1 MKWLR
6 LSILCLA
13 LSAVALFADETLM
26 LRQPHV
32 HGDQVVF
39 VYGGDL
45 YTAHIT
51 GGTAKQL
58 TAFDGFEVF
67 PRFSPDGKW
76 IAFSGEY
83 SGTRQIYI
91 IPSQGGTP
99 RQLTYYPDAGAM
111 PPRGGWDNLP
121 YDWTAD
127 SRHILV
133 RSARTPY
140 GERIGKYFLV
150 SIDGKGMEQALQ
162 IPEGGPASLSPDGK
176 KVAYSIKSR
185 EFRTWKRYKAGFAMD
200 IWVYD
205 LEENA
210 VERIT
215 DYAGTDNFPMWIGN
229 RIYFNSDRSDADSK
243 DPRTLNLYVYDFDT
257 RSTRKVTHFNDYDV
271 MRPSRGQ
278 GGIVFENGG
287 AIYYMDV
294 ATEKAEKI
302 VIEVNND
309 RRNAR
314 PMYKDASKFV
324 DSWYLS
330 PSGKR
335 ALFTAR
341 GDLFTVP
348 AEHGDIR
355 NITNTPAIREINVDW
370 SPDGKYISYV
380 SEATGDYELYIQAH
394 GASEAPIRL
403 TENTKS
409 WIMGYQWSP
418 DSKKV
423 LVGDKKNRLRL
434 VDVATRKIK
443 TIDTG
448 VYSQISGYR
457 WSPDNQW
464 VVYCK
469 NDENWL
475 SSIWV
480 YSLAQEK
487 TYRLTS
493 DRYNDRS
500 PVFSADGKTLSFV
513 SSRDFNFRNR
523 DFQAKLYIGTL
534 TADQE
539 SPFKPLSDEEL
550 GTAEKKDSKDKE
562 EKKDKGKGEK
572 KAAMRIDVPGFAHR
586 VTVYPLPVGGYF
598 GLAAV
603 KDGLVYQRN
612 GALYRFTMTGRKE
625 EKIMSGVRG
634 VVLSGD
640 NKKFMYRA
648 GSDYGIAD
656 LRAGVKAG
664 TGKLDLSS
672 MRIKVDPQVEW
683 KQIYTDAWRIMRDW
697 FYDPGMHGVDWNGMY
712 DKYLPLVSHVA
723 HRTDLDYIIGELIGE
738 LNAGHC
744 YVNSGDAPQTERIG
758 VGCLGAELKPGGT
771 YYQFATIFPGANW
784 NENLRSPLTE
794 AGVRVAEGEYLI
806 AIDGHE
812 IKTTVNPFKYL
823 ENKAGKL
830 VTLTVNDKP
839 SYAGAREITLRTIA
853 SDLPLRHHAW
863 VERNRAMV
871 HELSGGRIG
880 YVYVPNTGF
889 PGFRAFYEG
898 WQNQFHKEGL
908 VIDDRYN
915 GGGNL
920 PHQMV
925 LDMAYPALQYWSRRN
940 LPLYTSPFRTH
951 EGPKVMLINGRSSS
965 GGDAFPDYFQEMK
978 LGPLMGQTT
987 WGGLIGYSG
996 SPRFA
1001 DGGGLAVPQFAY
1013 VNRDGRWDVE
1023 YYGVQPDI
1031 EVFDDPALIQAGR
1044 EPMLEEAVNYILD
1057 ALKQNPIKKIKTPRH
1072 PNRR

>member
-6 LSILCLA
+6 YLILCF
-13 LSAVALFADETLM
+13 SMIAVTVWADETLM

-67 PRFSPDGKW
+67 PKFSPDGKW

-83 SGTRQIYI
+83 SGTRQIHV
-91 IPSQGGTP
+91 IPSKGGTP
-99 RQLTYYPDAGAM
+99 RQLTFYPDVGVM

-127 SRHILV
+127 SKHILV
-133 RSARTPY
+133 RSNRTPY

-150 SIDGKGMEQALQ
+150 SIDGSGLEKELQ
-162 IPEGGPASLSPDGK
+162 IPEGGPATLSPDGQ

-205 LEENA
+205 LAENQ

-215 DYAGTDNFPMWIGN
+215 EYAGTDNFPMWVGD
-229 RIYFNSDRSDADSK
+229 RIYFNSDRADADSK
-243 DPRTLNLYVYDFDT
+243 NPRTLNLYAYDFAT
-257 RSTRKVTHFNDYDV
+257 KATRKVTHFSDYDV
-271 MRPSRGQ
+271 MRPSRGK

-287 AIYYMDV
+287 AIYYMDP

-302 VIEVNND
+302 SIEINND
-309 RRNAR
+309 RRYTR
-314 PMYKDASKFV
+314 PAYKDASKYV

-335 ALFTAR
+335 ALFAAR

-355 NITNTPAIREINVDW
+355 NITQTPAIREINVDW
-370 SPDGKYISYV
+370 SPDGKYLSYV
-380 SEATGDYELYIQAH
+380 SEATGDYELYVQAH
-394 GASEAPIRL
+394 GKMEPPIQL
-403 TENTKS
+403 TENTGS

-418 DSKKV
+418 DSKKI

-434 VDVATRKIK
+434 VDVTTKKVK

-448 VYSQISGYR
+448 TYSQISGYR

-475 SSIWV
+475 SALWV
-480 YSLAQEK
+480 YSLAQDK
-487 TYRLTS
+487 AYRLTS
-493 DRYNDRS
+493 DRYNDAS

-513 SSRDFNFRNR
+513 SARDFSFRNR
-523 DFQAKLYIGTL
+523 NFQAKLYIGTL
-534 TADQE
+534 TADLE
-539 SPFKPLSDEEL
+539 SPFKPRSDEEAL
-550 GTAEKKDSKDKE
+550 SENKTNGDKKENGKE
-562 EKKDKGKGEK
+562 EK
-572 KAAMRIDVPGFAHR
+572 KAAMRIDVAGFEHR
-586 VTVYPLPVGGYF
+586 VVAYPLPTGGYF
-598 GLAAV
+598 GLAAL
-603 KDGLVYQRN
+603 KEGLLYQRN
-612 GALYRFTMTGRKE
+612 GALYKFSMDSRKE
-625 EKIMSGVRG
+625 EKIMSGARG
-634 VVLSGD
+634 ISLTPDG
-640 NKKFMYRA
+640 KKFMYRA
-648 GSDYGIAD
+648 GANYGIAP
-656 LRAGVKAG
+656 LRAGVKPG
-664 TGKLDLSS
+664 TGKLNLAG
-672 MRIKVDPQVEW
+672 MKIKVDPRVEW

-697 FYDPGMHGVDWNGMY
+697 FYDPGMHGVDWQGMY
-712 DKYLPLVSHVA
+712 DKYLPLVEHVA
-723 HRTDLDYIIGELIGE
+723 HRTDLNYIIGELISE

-744 YVNSGDAPQTERIG
+744 YVNNGDEPQLERIG
-758 VGCLGAELKPGGT
+758 VGCLGAVLKPGGT
-771 YYQFATIFPGANW
+771 FYQFATIYPGANW
-784 NENLRSPLTE
+784 DPALRSPLTE
-794 AGVRVAEGEYLI
+794 AGIHVAEGEYLI
-806 AIDGHE
+806 AVDGHE
-812 IKTTVNPFKYL
+812 ISTKENPYKYL
-823 ENKAGKL
+823 ENKAGKQ
-830 VTLTVNDKP
+830 VTLKVNDKP
-839 SYAGAREITLRTIA
+839 TLTGARDITIRTIA
-853 SDLPLRHHAW
+853 SELALRHHAW
-863 VERNRAMV
+863 VEHNRAIV
-871 HELSGGRIG
+871 DELSGGKIG
-880 YVYVPNTGF
+880 YFYVPNTGF
-889 PGFRAFYEG
+889 PGFKAFYEG
-898 WQNQFHKEGL
+898 WQSQFHKEGL
-908 VIDDRYN
+908 IIDDRYN

-940 LPLYTSPFRTH
+940 LPLYSSPVRTH

-965 GGDAFPDYFQEMK
+965 GGDAFPDYFQELK

-1001 DGGGLAVPQFAY
+1001 DGGGMAIPQFAY

-1031 EVFDDPALIQAGR
+1031 EVFDDPALIQSGR

-1057 ALKQNPIKKIKTPRH
+1057 ALKQQPVKKIQTPKH